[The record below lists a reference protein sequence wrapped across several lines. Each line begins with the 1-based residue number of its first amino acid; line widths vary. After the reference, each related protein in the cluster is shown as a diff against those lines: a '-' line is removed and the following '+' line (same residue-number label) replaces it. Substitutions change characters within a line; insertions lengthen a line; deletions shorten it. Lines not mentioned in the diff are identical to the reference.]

1 MAEIVRRK
9 SWGGVLPLGRHA
21 SIRGSS
27 FIQCAS
33 VSIALSSV
41 QEGQTA
47 RHHKQF
53 KLEQA
58 LSWRVPAKSRHHAF
72 PTVPF
77 RRGHPNLRAAVP
89 AAANLEPRWDAADRR
104 DPGPWPTHRDEPV
117 ADHGAERGAALRQ
130 L

>member
-58 LSWRVPAKSRHHAF
+58 LAAGQSAPTSPEQDSAGENGCEATNVPNEAEGDNSASPVHSR
-72 PTVPF
+72 
-77 RRGHPNLRAAVP
+77 R
-89 AAANLEPRWDAADRR
+89 
-104 DPGPWPTHRDEPV
+104 
-117 ADHGAERGAALRQ
+117 
-130 L
+130 

>member
-41 QEGQTA
+41 QERQTA

-58 LSWRVPAKSRHHAF
+58 L
-72 PTVPF
+72 
-77 RRGHPNLRAAVP
+77 
-89 AAANLEPRWDAADRR
+89 
-104 DPGPWPTHRDEPV
+104 
-117 ADHGAERGAALRQ
+117 AERTRLREPNSLHLEHQ
-130 L
+130 PGSIAVGMPITERPPHRSERAQFGHSAPTLGV

>member
-58 LSWRVPAKSRHHAF
+58 LDIRVLGLATIAQDVTPELARATIASVEVLGALHAPPAVK
-72 PTVPF
+72 
-77 RRGHPNLRAAVP
+77 
-89 AAANLEPRWDAADRR
+89 
-104 DPGPWPTHRDEPV
+104 
-117 ADHGAERGAALRQ
+117 AALRDRIR
-130 L
+130 

>member
-58 LSWRVPAKSRHHAF
+58 LMSSKPRPADNLPQLVAGKRTVTTVPAPPSLGLMSS
-72 PTVPF
+72 VP
-77 RRGHPNLRAAVP
+77 PIWSAM
-89 AAANLEPRWDAADRR
+89 E
-104 DPGPWPTHRDEPV
+104 
-117 ADHGAERGAALRQ
+117 
-130 L
+130 

>member
-1 MAEIVRRK
+1 MAEIMRRK

-41 QEGQTA
+41 QGGQTA
-47 RHHKQF
+47 RLHKQF

-58 LSWRVPAKSRHHAF
+58 LVAIQPGHTLVTSGVYGVIRHPSYLGLLVNALGWALAF
-72 PTVPF
+72 HSGV
-77 RRGHPNLRAAVP
+77 GGAADSAP
-89 AAANLEPRWDAADRR
+89 GAAAPRADPRGGEAAA
-104 DPGPWPTHRDEPV
+104 GSV
-117 ADHGAERGAALRQ
+117 
-130 L
+130 

>member
-58 LSWRVPAKSRHHAF
+58 LARNYDYCIEEVVAGQK
-72 PTVPF
+72 
-77 RRGHPNLRAAVP
+77 
-89 AAANLEPRWDAADRR
+89 DAARTETKALLHHIHKCVEVCLQVEDTLETNGMR
-104 DPGPWPTHRDEPV
+104 D
-117 ADHGAERGAALRQ
+117 
-130 L
+130 